1 MGHHQ
6 GMKVVA
12 VIGLA
17 LAAAAG
23 AQAPRLDLSERA
35 LVRLASRYVTE
46 YEKQFAFLVADEEYR
61 QSRLGADGQEVEK
74 RHWRGE
80 LFLTYLAADGEWI
93 AVRDVAEVDGKPV
106 PDRADLRQLLLKG
119 DRLRGLANDV
129 AARNARFNIGRT
141 ERNFNEP
148 TLPLL
153 LLEEKRIGRI
163 NFDRKAVA
171 RDGDTTLA
179 TLAFEERDNEPTLVR
194 LRDGSTVRARG
205 QFVIDAATGAVRR
218 TVFEIR
224 EPGFELFLETVYGRD
239 ERLDMWVPVLF
250 TERYGTGGR
259 FGSRRPSDPLLRA
272 AEEVVNCEATY
283 TNYRRFDVTA
293 RIKK

>member
-1 MGHHQ
+1 
-6 GMKVVA
+6 MKLVA
-12 VIGLA
+12 VIGVTLM
-17 LAAAAG
+17 AAG
-23 AQAPRLDLSERA
+23 AAQAPRLDLSERA
-35 LVRLASRYVTE
+35 LVRLASRYVAD
-46 YEKQFAFLVADEEYR
+46 YERQFAFLVADEEYR
-61 QSRLGADGQEVEK
+61 QLRLGADGQEVEK

-93 AVRDVAEVDGKPV
+93 AVRDVVEVDGKPV
-106 PDRADLRQLLLKG
+106 TDRADLRQLLLKG

-153 LLEEKRIGRI
+153 LLEEKRLGRV
-163 NFDRKAVA
+163 NFDRKSVT
-171 RDGDTTLA
+171 REHSTTLA
-179 TLAFEERDNEPTLVR
+179 TLSFEERDNEPTLVR
-194 LRDGSTVRARG
+194 LREGTTVRARG
-205 QFVIDAATGAVRR
+205 EFVIDAATGAVRR
-218 TVFEIR
+218 TTFEIR
-224 EPGFELFLETVYGRD
+224 QPGFELVLETSYGRD

-259 FGSRRPSDPLLRA
+259 FGSRKPSDPLLLA
-272 AEEVVNCEATY
+272 AEEVIRCEATY